1 MKIQRLAPASLLLPL
16 ILVTGCATNTPA
28 PASKP
33 VAQVPTLTVKLDCG
47 SCQVNPKVPS
57 LLVDGYNAA
66 ASQAGAVVVADKQ
79 ATVTIKSY
87 VARGDAARF
96 LAGALAGKDEIQAE
110 VAYQDKK
117 FAVED
122 YYRNAWMGIEP
133 LAKKIGEM
141 TFEKLK

>member
-1 MKIQRLAPASLLLPL
+1 MKIQRHLSLSLLLPL
-16 ILVTGCATNTPA
+16 AFVAGCATNTPA

-47 SCQVNPKVPS
+47 SCKVNPKVPS

-87 VARGDAARF
+87 AARNDAARF
-96 LAGALAGKDEIQAE
+96 WGGALAGKDEIQAE
-110 VAYQDKK
+110 VAYQDQK

-122 YYRNAWMGIEP
+122 YYRNAWQGIEP

>member
-1 MKIQRLAPASLLLPL
+1 MKIQRALSLSILLPL
-16 ILVTGCATNTPA
+16 ALVMGCATNNPA

-57 LLVDGYNAA
+57 LLVEGYTTA
-66 ASQAGAVVVADKQ
+66 ASQAGAVVVADRQ
-79 ATVTIKSY
+79 ATLTIKSY
-87 VARGDAARF
+87 TARGDAARF

-110 VAYQDKK
+110 VAYQDQK

-122 YYRNAWMGIEP
+122 YYRNAWLGIEP

-141 TFEKLK
+141 AFERLK